1 MDYKETNIY
10 KYWMSFRQNGGETFT
25 SVKIFK
31 LYKKIIA
38 DLQKSNG
45 DFYFDKNRAKHPIEF
60 IEKYCHPSKGKQ
72 ANKPLQLML
81 WQKAMIESI
90 FGFVDIE
97 GNRKYRRVFLLI
109 GRKNGK
115 SAIASAIGLYM
126 MIADNENGSQILATA
141 AKKDQAKIIWQ
152 EAKLMVKKSP
162 MLRKMIK
169 ARVADMIADFNDADF
184 KPLASD
190 SDSLDGLNA
199 HCSLMDEIHSWKGR
213 GGRPLYDVIV
223 DSMTARE
230 QPLILITTTSGTT
243 REDIFDELRE
253 EMGDVINGWD
263 NPEGYQDERTIP
275 FMYELDDPEEWRDEE
290 KWIKANPG
298 IGVIK
303 KFQSLKE
310 KVDLAKQNQRMIRT
324 AYTHQV
330 ANQPILIPETTMAG
344 ILSLIEEQHP
354 FYGEIRKLNVRGNLT
369 IKQHVSVDAGDAAFV
384 DEGTPATDEK
394 NTFAEITLTGFEL
407 AKLVRVSFKLEAMSI
422 PEFISY
428 IQVEIADRVGRTL
441 GNAVFNGTGVKQ
453 PKGLLTVLSAQS
465 GTPQVVT
472 TTEVTYQDLTALRS
486 KIASQFAPGIKFYAQ
501 SATIWNTLAN
511 IVDGN
516 KRPIFIREV
525 VDGGVGTIFGV
536 PVVEDDGVPAGEV
549 VLGNPAA
556 GVVQNT
562 NEPFSIQ
569 TERSV
574 VDRETRYQGYTV
586 LDWAVTYTQAFA
598 HLKVTAA
605 AGGTGE

>member
-1 MDYKETNIY
+1 MTIDEIKKLIKAGNVEEANAAMDKLEEENKQLFEEKKLEGVENKALENKKPEEVIEL
-10 KYWMSFRQNGGETFT
+10 KKVEKVEDVKNNAKT
-25 SVKIFK
+25 SYENVFAKI
-31 LYKKIIA
+31 LMGRDL
-38 DLQKSNG
+38 DLQ
-45 DFYFDKNRAKHPIEF
+45 DKLKFEEVN
-60 IEKYCHPSKGKQ
+60 
-72 ANKPLQLML
+72 
-81 WQKAMIESI
+81 
-90 FGFVDIE
+90 
-97 GNRKYRRVFLLI
+97 
-109 GRKNGK
+109 
-115 SAIASAIGLYM
+115 
-126 MIADNENGSQILATA
+126 
-141 AKKDQAKIIWQ
+141 
-152 EAKLMVKKSP
+152 
-162 MLRKMIK
+162 
-169 ARVADMIADFNDADF
+169 
-184 KPLASD
+184 
-190 SDSLDGLNA
+190 NA
-199 HCSLMDEIHSWKGR
+199 
-213 GGRPLYDVIV
+213 
-223 DSMTARE
+223 
-230 QPLILITTTSGTT
+230 
-243 REDIFDELRE
+243 
-253 EMGDVINGWD
+253 
-263 NPEGYQDERTIP
+263 
-275 FMYELDDPEEWRDEE
+275 
-290 KWIKANPG
+290 
-298 IGVIK
+298 
-303 KFQSLKE
+303 
-310 KVDLAKQNQRMIRT
+310 

-516 KRPIFIREV
+516 KRPIFIRDV

-536 PVVEDDGVPAGEV
+536 TVVEDDGVPAGEV